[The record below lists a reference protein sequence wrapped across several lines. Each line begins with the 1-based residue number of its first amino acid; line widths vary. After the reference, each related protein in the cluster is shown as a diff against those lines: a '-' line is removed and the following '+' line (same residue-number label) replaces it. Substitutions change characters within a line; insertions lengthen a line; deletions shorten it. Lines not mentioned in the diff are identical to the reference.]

1 MRPAASLAALF
12 WIGATTFLGL
22 VGGVQA
28 APEVP
33 RTPDHVAT
41 PSPTPTPLPIFH
53 PITMPRGAS
62 GPPANPTT
70 PTLWLKPVVDPQVT
84 LSNITESMSYQGKC
98 AVFTITALLN
108 AGDAVTVLKIYQK
121 NEKVEANVY
130 VPPSIVYKLNNA
142 TIKSYSESA
151 GPSGSTATFTL
162 APQKFTVTTGN
173 NSDTTDCLTGH

>member
-1 MRPAASLAALF
+1 MRPSATLAALS
-12 WIGATTFLGL
+12 WIGATAFVGL
-22 VGGVQA
+22 AGVQA

-33 RTPDHVAT
+33 RTPEHVAT
-41 PSPTPTPLPIFH
+41 PSPTPTPFPIFH

-108 AGDAVTVLKIYQK
+108 AG
-121 NEKVEANVY
+121 
-130 VPPSIVYKLNNA
+130 
-142 TIKSYSESA
+142 
-151 GPSGSTATFTL
+151 
-162 APQKFTVTTGN
+162 
-173 NSDTTDCLTGH
+173 